1 MKLVL
6 VNKPDLTVMSPTGN
20 TYISVVGA
28 NAVTGVVVVS
38 DPTVKVDNFNVC
50 TKITINCTYQVGQSS
65 VADTVIINGTSTCA
79 SANNQP
85 MIVMGDMGSG
95 AVVKAS
101 VISCGQTSTMVD

>member
-6 VNKPDLTVMSPTGN
+6 VNKPDLSVMSPAGN
-20 TYISVVGA
+20 AYISVVGA
-28 NAVTGVVVVS
+28 NAVTGVVVIS
-38 DPTVKVDNFNVC
+38 DPTIKVDNFNVC
-50 TKITINCTYQVGQSS
+50 TRITINCTYQAGPSS
-65 VADTVIINGTSTCA
+65 VPDVVVINGTSACA

-95 AVVKAS
+95 SVVKAS